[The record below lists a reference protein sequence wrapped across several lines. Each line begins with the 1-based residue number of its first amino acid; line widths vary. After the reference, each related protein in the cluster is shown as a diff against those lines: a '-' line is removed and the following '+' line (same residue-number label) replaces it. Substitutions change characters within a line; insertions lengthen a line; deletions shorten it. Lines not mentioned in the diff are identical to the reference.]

1 MTEKRSLVSLLSM
14 VLLVLGTSP
23 AAPAQATSTPEE
35 RAHWVD
41 ITRKLESNPL
51 DGALNKEAEK
61 ALKRLIEVHD
71 IHVAICGAVFS
82 DLTATKNKYSGQIT
96 RQYMLASGAFVIE
109 NPDKAADAAATNLS
123 AVQSVLKVYSAILQ
137 QKPEAKTKA
146 LDDLLK
152 QQNDGTLESAVRKK
166 CG

>member
-1 MTEKRSLVSLLSM
+1 MTKKSSIVSILPL
-14 VLLVLGTSP
+14 LLVLGTSP
-23 AAPAQATSTPEE
+23 AVLAQGTSTQEE

-41 ITRKLESNPL
+41 ITHKLESNPL
-51 DGALNKEAEK
+51 DVALNKEAEK
-61 ALKRLIEVHD
+61 VLKRLIEVHD
-71 IHVAICGAVFS
+71 VHVAICGAVFS
-82 DLTATKNKYSGQIT
+82 DLNAAKNKYSGQIT
-96 RQYMLASGAFVIE
+96 RQYMLPSGAFVIE

-123 AVQSVLKVYSAILQ
+123 AVQSVLKVYTAILH
-137 QKPEAKTKA
+137 QKPDAKSKA

>member
-1 MTEKRSLVSLLSM
+1 MVSILPL
-14 VLLVLGTSP
+14 VLLVLGISP
-23 AAPAQATSTPEE
+23 ASLAQTTSTPEE

-41 ITRKLESNPL
+41 ITHKLESNPL

-71 IHVAICGAVFS
+71 VHVAICGALFG
-82 DLTATKNKYSGQIT
+82 DLNATKNKYSGQIT

-123 AVQSVLKVYSAILQ
+123 AVQSVLKVYGAILQ
-137 QKPEAKTKA
+137 QKPDAKLKA

>member
-1 MTEKRSLVSLLSM
+1 V
-14 VLLVLGTSP
+14 VFVVLGIAP
-23 AAPAQATSTPEE
+23 ALLAQATSTPEE

-41 ITRKLESNPL
+41 ITHKLESNPL

-71 IHVAICGAVFS
+71 VHVAICGAVFS
-82 DLTATKNKYSGQIT
+82 DLNAAKTKYSGQIT

-137 QKPEAKTKA
+137 QKPEAKSKA
-146 LDDLLK
+146 LDDLLR
-152 QQNDGTLESAVRKK
+152 QQNDGTLESTVRKK

>member
-1 MTEKRSLVSLLSM
+1 MTKKSSLVSILPLA
-14 VLLVLGTSP
+14 LLVLVTSP
-23 AAPAQATSTPEE
+23 AVLAQATSTPEE

-41 ITRKLESNPL
+41 ITHKLESNPL

-71 IHVAICGAVFS
+71 VHVAICGAVFS
-82 DLTATKNKYSGQIT
+82 DLNTAKNKYSGQIT

-109 NPDKAADAAATNLS
+109 NPDRATDAAATNLS
-123 AVQSVLKVYSAILQ
+123 AVQSVLKVYAAILQ
-137 QKPEAKTKA
+137 QKPDAKLKA

-166 CG
+166 CS